1 MKIELTSYNN
11 DDKNDMLDNK
21 LTIEDD
27 TSKIHSEENS
37 IIINS
42 ENKSLTMTPQ
52 EQFKNFPNY
61 HFFTKFGI
69 LFCKMGNIL
78 TCCFDKN
85 NNNAPRIC
93 IGPHWY
99 LAIVS
104 NILISLLVFSMYHFL
119 IDSDV
124 KISNKL
130 IYFFASFLVYFFFNR
145 CALINPGIVQK
156 KNIDINNM
164 EYCNICQVYYNND
177 KKVKH
182 CNFCNICVEKMDHH
196 CVWVGKCVA
205 KNNIFSFY
213 AMLTSIGF
221 IYAYIVYLAFFQY
234 SKKVKV

>member
-42 ENKSLTMTPQ
+42 ENKSIIMTPQ

-69 LFCKMGNIL
+69 LFCKMGNTF

-85 NNNAPRIC
+85 NNNSPRIC

-104 NILISLLVFSMYHFL
+104 NILISLLVFSMYYFL

-124 KISNKL
+124 KITNKL
-130 IYFFASFLVYFFFNR
+130 ILFLCFFFS
-145 CALINPGIVQK
+145 L
-156 KNIDINNM
+156 
-164 EYCNICQVYYNND
+164 
-177 KKVKH
+177 
-182 CNFCNICVEKMDHH
+182 FL
-196 CVWVGKCVA
+196 
-205 KNNIFSFY
+205 F
-213 AMLTSIGF
+213 
-221 IYAYIVYLAFFQY
+221 
-234 SKKVKV
+234 

>member
-42 ENKSLTMTPQ
+42 ENKSIIMAPQ

-69 LFCKMGNIL
+69 LFCKIGNTI
-78 TCCFDKN
+78 TCNFDPDN
-85 NNNAPRIC
+85 YNAPKIC

-99 LAIVS
+99 LAVIS
-104 NILISLLVFSMYHFL
+104 NILITVFIFTMYYCL

-124 KISNKL
+124 NVGSKFVYFL
-130 IYFFASFLVYFFFNR
+130 IDFLFYFFFNR
-145 CALINPGIVQK
+145 CALINPGIIQK